1 MSGVQRSLGI
11 VAVAAL
17 VALAACQGA
26 DETPQPT
33 RSAPSLAP
41 VACPPQVDDV
51 LMGGYSCAMLTTSE
65 REDSPPVQLLVT
77 TVRPEADAASDD
89 PVIVV
94 GADLAA
100 ELNYAGLA
108 PAADRLE
115 RTLVMLNP
123 RGVAGSQPDLS
134 CPEVDELGPVAPRGG
149 VDDWVDAVARCATRL
164 EKAGVDVTAFGE
176 SAMAA
181 DVLDLVDALG
191 VSSWNMGSWGTSGRV
206 ALEVLS
212 HDPVGL
218 RAVFLDGP
226 ELPGDDTLGA
236 AGART
241 AQGLRRV
248 LDACAADQ
256 ACRALPHTVADV
268 DRIASALDAEPVE
281 VSIEAKGQPVTV
293 ALDGELLVRL
303 LRHMLANNTAHSQ
316 FFTADAVPA
325 ALAAADTR
333 DEAALAL
340 LVEPMSASKVYC
352 EGYLTY
358 CPAHQLTTLGAYLST
373 VCGAAGG
380 PSGEVDLPESVRR
393 TFTDDPYSRA
403 CDRWPVKPEEAPDE
417 QIESDVPVLLL
428 TGGWDPFVDVD
439 PDGWRTALGG
449 LSRLTAVQ
457 VPGWGHN
464 VLGSGDCAQT
474 MRNSFVADPEQP
486 VDTSCLAELPTAPD
500 FLDHL

>member
-1 MSGVQRSLGI
+1 MSGVPRSLGI
-11 VAVAAL
+11 VAAASL
-17 VALAACQGA
+17 VALAACQGS
-26 DETPQPT
+26 DEAPEPT
-33 RSAPSLAP
+33 RTAPSLAP
-41 VACPPQVDDV
+41 VQCPPVVDDV

-65 REDSPPVQLLVT
+65 RDDSPPVELLVT
-77 TVRPEADAASDD
+77 TVEPEAGAASDD
-89 PVIVV
+89 PLIVV

-149 VDDWVDAVARCATRL
+149 VEDWVDAVDRCATRL
-164 EKAGVDVTAFGE
+164 EQAGVDVTAFGE
-176 SAMAA
+176 SSMAA

-191 VSSWNMGSWGTSGRV
+191 VSSWNIGSWGTSGRV
-206 ALEVLS
+206 ALEVLRQ
-212 HDPVGL
+212 DPAGL

-236 AGART
+236 AAART
-241 AQGLRRV
+241 AQALRRV
-248 LDACAADQ
+248 LDACAADPD
-256 ACRALPHTVADV
+256 CRALPHTVADV
-268 DRIASALDAEPVE
+268 DRIASALDSEPVDVTIE
-281 VSIEAKGQPVTV
+281 VKGQPVAV
-293 ALDGELLVRL
+293 AVDGDLLVRL
-303 LRHMLANNTAHSQ
+303 LRHMLANNGAHSQ

-325 ALAAADTR
+325 GLAAADTR
-333 DEAALAL
+333 DDASLTL
-340 LVEPMSASKVYC
+340 LVESMGSSKVYC

-358 CPAHQLTTLGAYLST
+358 CPAHQQTTLGAYLST
-373 VCGAAGG
+373 VCGRAGG
-380 PSGEVDLPESVRR
+380 PSGDADVPEAVRQ
-393 TFTDDPYSRA
+393 TFTEDPYWLA
-403 CDRWPVKPEEAPDE
+403 CDRWPVEPREAPED

-439 PDGWRTALGG
+439 PDGWRTALSG

-464 VLGSGDCAQT
+464 VMGSGDCAQT

-486 VDTSCLAELPTAPD
+486 VDTSCVAKLPTAPV